1 MHRGI
6 KPQGLGDILKRR
18 RLEFG
23 LSERD
28 MALAI
33 ARSSAFV
40 RAYESGKASLTIE
53 ELEAAALVLDSSLGE
68 LVAEY
73 ERQKSSVTGRNPGI
87 RDA

>member
-1 MHRGI
+1 VHRGI

-33 ARSSAFV
+33 SRSSAFV
-40 RAYESGKASLTIE
+40 RAYEAGKASLTIE
-53 ELEAAALVLDSSLGE
+53 ELEAAALVLDSTLGE

-73 ERQKSSVTGRNPGI
+73 ERLKSPSKSLSPGI